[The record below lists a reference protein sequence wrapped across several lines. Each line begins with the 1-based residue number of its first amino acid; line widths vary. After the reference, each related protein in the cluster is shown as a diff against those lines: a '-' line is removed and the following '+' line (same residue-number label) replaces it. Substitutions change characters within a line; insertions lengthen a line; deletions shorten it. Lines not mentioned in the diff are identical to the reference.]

1 VLQVEVNGK
10 NAAPLYKFLK
20 SQKGG
25 IFGDG
30 IKWNFTKFLVN
41 REGKVVERY
50 APTTSPLKIE
60 VRDLIYNNAKEQF
73 KSNLIYFFGYP
84 AERYPKSVDMVLSIA
99 GLCCCLERFGLSS
112 LLLGHLPSNANQ
124 NYLGDEYG

>member
-1 VLQVEVNGK
+1 MNGK
-10 NAAPLYKFLK
+10 NAAPIYKFLK

-41 REGKVVERY
+41 KEGKVVERY

-60 VRDLIYNNAKEQF
+60 VRTNIFPFFFLFIFDYAQNCRVQLIVISF
-73 KSNLIYFFGYP
+73 PL
-84 AERYPKSVDMVLSIA
+84 AERHPESIGIILSTKV
-99 GLCCCLERFGLSS
+99 
-112 LLLGHLPSNANQ
+112 
-124 NYLGDEYG
+124 